1 MSLIITASSSVT
13 SDRGVQR
20 SGQTQ
25 VLLATVKRRC
35 VEHENRNWYVTDPVR
50 ESVNKT
56 EMKILEVTSLLHV
69 SIHTK
74 DNHISTT
81 TYYIDYWSGSGSLL
95 NTVSY
100 MYVPVGHYSILCL
113 HVRTCGPLLNIVSTC
128 TYLWA
133 TTQYCVLHVRTCG
146 PLLNI
151 VSYMYVPVGHYSILC
166 LHVRTCGPLLNIVST
181 CTYLWATTQ
190 YCVLH
195 VRTCV

>member
-133 TTQYCVLHVRTCG
+133 TTQYCV
-146 PLLNI
+146 
-151 VSYMYVPVGHYSILC
+151 YMYVPVGHYSILC
-166 LHVRTCGPLLNIVST
+166 PT
-181 CTYLWATTQ
+181 CTYLCMKLSTTQ
-190 YCVLH
+190 SRDRVTITTAAYRIAMQQISQSVIDP
-195 VRTCV
+195 TM